1 MQPHSFT
8 DKTFDEIDSTQTHAK
23 NCYSELYEGKYMA
36 LRALYQTKGR
46 GQYDRSWISERNK
59 NILVTFIYP
68 GFRNLKSL
76 RTLPIVLAQTVVRT
90 VTEVYPENTCVIKW
104 LNDIYS
110 GGRKLGGILIETEIT
125 GDQIV
130 LFAGI
135 GVNVDSSPEC
145 ATNLKQELALEH
157 VDNELLY
164 EKLKRNVFDDISLLN
179 ENGFPAF

>member
-1 MQPHSFT
+1 
-8 DKTFDEIDSTQTHAK
+8 
-23 NCYSELYEGKYMA
+23 MA

-46 GQYDRSWISERNK
+46 GQYDRPWISERSK
-59 NILVTFIYP
+59 NIQVTFIYP
-68 GFRNLKSL
+68 GFRNFKSL

-90 VTEVYPENTCVIKW
+90 VTEVHPKNTCFIKW

-135 GVNVDSSPEC
+135 GVNVDSSPEF

-157 VDNELLY
+157 IDGELLY
-164 EKLKRNVFDDISLLN
+164 EKLKRNVFDDIGLLN
-179 ENGFPAF
+179 EKGFPCF